1 LAIKAGVDGGEWGW
15 CGMWSWVRAGE
26 HGGKGVE
33 CVGDAKIVGV
43 LRLRS
48 SRSAASYFAQ
58 DDRVWAGRERSLRV
72 VRYIPV
78 VRTEMAVAMYTKLI
92 DPGAHVVVEGI
103 VNLDCR

>member
-1 LAIKAGVDGGEWGW
+1 MTAGNASASVKSVRRRFEVEKGARV
-15 CGMWSWVRAGE
+15 WVMRASSGSF
-26 HGGKGVE
+26 G
-33 CVGDAKIVGV
+33 CVARDET
-43 LRLRS
+43 
-48 SRSAASYFAQ
+48 ASYFAQ